1 MSTIAE
7 PPVETGVVTESKYPL
22 ILSGTGYGLEIDHSY
37 IKRRDDLIARF
48 SALGDITDPEQDRI
62 ISELIAEASEMRI
75 VTEKGRKA
83 VKQPAL
89 EFGRDTDEKAS
100 AFISPLAVKEQE
112 AKKKRGDYAIVVQ
125 QERQRVLAE
134 MEAARQAEA
143 KRLADE
149 AAAAAKAEAARIAAE
164 QAAFDATT
172 PEEDAAAEKAAA
184 DAKAAELARLEA
196 AAKVQAVVTTPAFVP
211 EAVKG
216 VKMVAD
222 YTIEDIDALYRWNVG
237 LVTLTERRKEI
248 LETIARQTIGDTLPS
263 IPGLRVFLKPQ
274 VR

>member
-7 PPVETGVVTESKYPL
+7 PPVEAEVVTDQPM
-22 ILSGTGYGLEIDHSY
+22 ILTGPGYGLTIAPSY
-37 IKRRDDLIARF
+37 EQKKAELLK
-48 SALGDITDPEQDRI
+48 SCALVKTVTDPLSD
-62 ISELIAEASEMRI
+62 AAASERI
-75 VTEKGRKA
+75 ADLSAVRITVEKCRKE
-83 VKQPAL
+83 KKSPAL
-89 EFGRDTDEKAS
+89 EFGAYVDDTAKTFSAS
-100 AFISPLAVKEQE
+100 IVAEETRLKKERGEYAVK
-112 AKKKRGDYAIVVQ
+112 VQ

-172 PEEDAAAEKAAA
+172 PEEDAAAAKAAA

-196 AAKVQAVVTTPAFVP
+196 AAKVQAGVTTPAFVP